1 MELSRLEI
9 CLIWGF
15 IWTKGKG
22 GYGMVYV
29 FLASGF
35 EEIEALSV
43 VDILRRADVDVQT
56 VGVGNRQIT
65 GSHGIPVLAD
75 ADTSSFLPG
84 LAEGVV
90 LPGGMPGATNLE
102 SDSAVIEGVRHCAA
116 KGGLVAAIC
125 AAPFILG
132 HMGLLEGRKA
142 TCYPG
147 FESELIGAQI
157 EKGPVCVDENT
168 ITGNGPG
175 AAVAFALA
183 LVRILKGAKTA
194 DTIKRGM
201 QCV

>member
-75 ADTSSFLPG
+75 ADT
-84 LAEGVV
+84 
-90 LPGGMPGATNLE
+90 
-102 SDSAVIEGVRHCAA
+102 
-116 KGGLVAAIC
+116 
-125 AAPFILG
+125 
-132 HMGLLEGRKA
+132 
-142 TCYPG
+142 
-147 FESELIGAQI
+147 
-157 EKGPVCVDENT
+157 
-168 ITGNGPG
+168 
-175 AAVAFALA
+175 
-183 LVRILKGAKTA
+183 
-194 DTIKRGM
+194 
-201 QCV
+201 